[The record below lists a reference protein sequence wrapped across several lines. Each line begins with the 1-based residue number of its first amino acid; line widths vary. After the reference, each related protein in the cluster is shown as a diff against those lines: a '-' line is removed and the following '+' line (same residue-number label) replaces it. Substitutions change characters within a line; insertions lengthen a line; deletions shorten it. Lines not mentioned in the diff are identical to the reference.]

1 MRFINHYI
9 GSWRE
14 FQKSLA
20 HPWRRF
26 LKTGWVSIL
35 LCAGCISA
43 ILILTFFAIPW
54 ISGYLGQAS
63 HKSYNTPKSP
73 VTHRESLSK
82 SDLSSALKG
91 LLHADPSNLSDHFT
105 LRKDRTPLSVSSSI
119 DPALQSYIIR
129 LLERSRTC
137 KAAVVVLSPTDGRVL
152 AMVTYEKEGQG
163 KNLCLAA
170 EFPAASLFKIVSAAA
185 AIEMAGYDPDRTVYF
200 RGRKHTLYKGQL
212 KEKTRRYA
220 SETSFSE
227 AFGSSINPVFGKLGI
242 YDLGQEVLSEYAGR
256 FLFNRPIPFDVPVSV
271 STVRVPEDDFGL
283 AEIASGFNKETLIS
297 PLHAALLSS
306 AVANNGVIMK
316 PWFVDCVLSEKGD
329 VLYKSEPFVLAS
341 VINKE
346 TAEDLKTMMRSTVLN
361 GTCRKTFRRLRRKKA
376 LTDVD
381 FGAKTGNINDPS
393 DQFKYDWLTAYALP
407 QNRNKALSIAVLAVH
422 GKTLGIRANQLGRSI
437 INYYLTL

>member
-1 MRFINHYI
+1 MRFRNHYI
-9 GSWRE
+9 GNWRE
-14 FQKSLA
+14 YQKSLA
-20 HPWRRF
+20 HPWSRIIKNRR
-26 LKTGWVSIL
+26 VSIL

-54 ISGYLGQAS
+54 ISGYLGEAS
-63 HKSYNTPKSP
+63 HKSYKTPKGP
-73 VTHRESLSK
+73 VTHRESLAK
-82 SDLSSALKG
+82 SDLSSVLKG
-91 LLHADPSNLSDHFT
+91 FDADPSTLSDHFT
-105 LRKDRTPLSVSSSI
+105 LKKDRARFSVSSSI
-119 DPALQSYIIR
+119 DPALQGYIIR
-129 LLERSRTC
+129 LLERSRTF

-152 AMVTYEKEGQG
+152 AMASYEKEGTG
-163 KNLCLAA
+163 KNFCLAA

-185 AIEMAGYDPDRTVYF
+185 AIEMAGYDPDRTVCF

-212 KEKTRRYA
+212 KEKTRRYT
-220 SETSFSE
+220 SKTSFSK

-242 YDLGQEVLSEYAGR
+242 YDLGQEVLSEYAGK

-306 AVANNGVIMK
+306 AVANGGVIMK

-329 VLYKSEPFVLAS
+329 VLYKSEPLVLAS
-341 VINKE
+341 AINKK
-346 TAEDLKTMMRSTVLN
+346 TAEDLKTMMRSTVLY
-361 GTCRKTFRRLRRKKA
+361 GTCRKTFRRMRRKKA

-407 QNRNKALSIAVLAVH
+407 QDRDKALSIAVLAVH

-437 INYYLTL
+437 INYYLTS